1 MPEPIRISAS
11 DGYALGATIFTHP
24 QETGPIVIINS
35 ATGVKQKYYAR
46 FAQYLCDQGATVITY
61 DYRGIGESRPHQLRG
76 FDGRMRDW
84 GQLDFE
90 GVLRFADTFAPH
102 RERVVLGHSVGG
114 QILGFAPSNTILKR
128 AVTVASQSGY
138 WRSWPGLKQPPMW
151 ALWHL
156 VMPTATHAFGYLPRQ
171 LGIGEDLPKQVALE
185 WARWCRQP
193 EVFIGDGVPAAG
205 FSRLSV
211 PIQAWSFTDDASF
224 APKEAVD
231 RLHRLFENASLDRRH
246 VSPRELN
253 VKAIGHFGAFNPRFR
268 DTLWPRFAEGL
279 FQPSTESGI
288 SAGAKTEQL
297 RMNPSLN
304 F

>member
-1 MPEPIRISAS
+1 MRLRTTRFAGLLSAVYS
-11 DGYALGATIFTHP
+11 VAAPHLASCALGA
-24 QETGPIVIINS
+24 G
-35 ATGVKQKYYAR
+35 
-46 FAQYLCDQGATVITY
+46 GAFQA
-61 DYRGIGESRPHQLRG
+61 DA
-76 FDGRMRDW
+76 
-84 GQLDFE
+84 
-90 GVLRFADTFAPH
+90 VL
-102 RERVVLGHSVGG
+102 
-114 QILGFAPSNTILKR
+114 
-128 AVTVASQSGY
+128 TVAAQLGD
-138 WRSWPGLKQPPMW
+138 WRLWPGVHRWITATYFHLMIPAVAHLFGHAPGW
-151 ALWHL
+151 ALGGGA
-156 VMPTATHAFGYLPRQ
+156 MP
-171 LGIGEDLPKQVALE
+171 LPKQVALE

-205 FSRLSV
+205 FSRLAV

-279 FQPSTESGI
+279 LQPSTESGI
-288 SAGAKTEQL
+288 SAGASTEQL
-297 RMNPSLN
+297 RVKPSLN